1 MTDTDAL
8 ADQIEALAAKATP
21 SPLSDGGYYFSETCS
36 DLTKCSHDE
45 TGYYLN
51 DADGD
56 LIAALWNNRET
67 LIAAQRAAERAE
79 QALAERDALLAEAAQ
94 IVGQIELDH
103 RYPPTPD
110 SMERRI
116 ERALNWLANA
126 TNAHTEGEEQ

>member
-1 MTDTDAL
+1 MTDTNAL

-79 QALAERDALLAEAAQ
+79 AAGHGTDRPRSEILGEDDNLYQ
-94 IVGQIELDH
+94 IRHGLPRCGQ
-103 RYPPTPD
+103 
-110 SMERRI
+110 
-116 ERALNWLANA
+116 
-126 TNAHTEGEEQ
+126 Q